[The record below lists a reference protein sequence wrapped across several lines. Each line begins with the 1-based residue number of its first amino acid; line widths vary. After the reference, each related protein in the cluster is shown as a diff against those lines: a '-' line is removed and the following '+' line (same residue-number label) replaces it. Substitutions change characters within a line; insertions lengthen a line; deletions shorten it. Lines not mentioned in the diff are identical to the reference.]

1 MNIWTDRS
9 LQLANQRDYL
19 DQLFKVYPMA
29 PETIRDVDKVK
40 WEKIEAAF
48 ANKDNATLLKC
59 LLDLDLFPIKD
70 SYVPYFR
77 RDKGSIDR
85 NPETVNRLAGRLYEM
100 GLETIWDRASQPK
113 ETNRQIGP
121 LFKRWLDLGILG
133 VPTLSS
139 SEEFLVSEHN
149 CILNISDAGLKLF
162 ASTHLDYDMDKGLDF
177 IGKFNG
183 KYVIGEAKF
192 PTDFGGHQDRQFD
205 DALKLASFKSSKA
218 ISIAILDGV
227 IYIPGKGRMNR
238 EITNDADR
246 NIMSSLLLRDF
257 LYQV

>member
-1 MNIWTDRS
+1 MNIWTQRS
-9 LQLANQRDYL
+9 LDLANQRDYL

-29 PETIRDVDKVK
+29 PETIREVNKGKWAKV
-40 WEKIEAAF
+40 ESAF
-48 ANKDNATLLKC
+48 GDKDNATLLKN

-77 RDKGSIDR
+77 RDRTSIDR

-100 GLETIWDRASQPK
+100 GLDTIWDRATQPK

-121 LFKRWLDLGILG
+121 LFKRWLDTGVLG
-133 VPTLSS
+133 VPTLTSP
-139 SEEFLVSEHN
+139 EDFLNATNN

-162 ASTHLDYDMDKGLDF
+162 AQTHLGYDIDKGLDF

-192 PTDFGGHQDRQFD
+192 LTDFGGHQDRQFD
-205 DALKLASFKSSKA
+205 DAMKLASFKSSKA
-218 ISIAILDGV
+218 ICVGILDGV
-227 IYIPGKGRMNR
+227 VYIPSRGRMYR
-238 EITNDADR
+238 EVTSDKDR
-246 NIMSSLLLRDF
+246 NIMSSLMLRDF